1 MSIEKGVPA
10 RRPRR
15 IRRVSSARDGQSSV
29 LSSARRDAESS
40 RKTMFVQTV
49 RAFPRA
55 RSHHPLSAEHAL
67 AGPIACRGRR
77 DRRDPRSADSTRAR
91 NTLPTGLVRTGQLLA
106 EIAPYDGSNLSSS
119 AHLGEMRTH
128 PAPISVATARRWRN
142 RASRAAAAFGNA
154 FTILGQAGASTSR
167 RHARVLLARSRRWLA
182 HRQAIDVNPVREIF
196 ERPFPAIDAE
206 TMFDVYHP
214 RAKRTLRAAMIPQ
227 SIQSIHFA
235 WRLEPRKR

>member
-1 MSIEKGVPA
+1 MASRVCSVPPGGTPS
-10 RRPRR
+10 RRAKPCSFKRCGPSLEQGLI
-15 IRRVSSARDGQSSV
+15 IRCPPSTHSPAPSLVGDV
-29 LSSARRDAESS
+29 E
-40 RKTMFVQTV
+40 
-49 RAFPRA
+49 
-55 RSHHPLSAEHAL
+55 
-67 AGPIACRGRR
+67 IAAN
-77 DRRDPRSADSTRAR
+77 RDPRSADSTRAR